1 MKFFRSPIFP
11 AIFPTILK
19 STFRASFQTSSTRC
33 CVLGALLLGVA
44 SSSRAATMKVSPAN
58 PQPGDVLTVS
68 VYPQSGEKITALSMS
83 AFDTKEVKFY
93 LRSDG
98 IARAFVGFPFDRKG
112 GAQTVSARVR
122 IERLAT
128 TRVGTPDIAQSDQTV
143 TTRFAARARVYPT
156 QRFSMH
162 GSGAATMSKT
172 GALRAEKLYVQS
184 KMKNSYAAPLWRGA
198 WVMPTRGTPSSPYGR
213 RRYINGKWWGQHNGS
228 DIKAP
233 TGTPILAAN
242 SGRIVLAE
250 YLPTL
255 RGNCVV
261 IDHGCNVFSLYL
273 HASKLDVRVGQN
285 VAKGQQISRVGT
297 TGFSTGAHLHWE
309 VRVGWEPVDPVR
321 VLARGLNF

>member
-1 MKFFRSPIFP
+1 MKFFRNSNFSTIFK
-11 AIFPTILK
+11 TD
-19 STFRASFQTSSTRC
+19 FQTSSTRC
-33 CVLGALLLGVA
+33 GVWGALLLGFSLPA
-44 SSSRAATMKVSPAN
+44 HAATMKVSPAN

-112 GAQTVSARVR
+112 GTQTLSARVR
-122 IERLAT
+122 VEKNGG
-128 TRVGTPDIAQSDQTV
+128 VSDQT
-143 TTRFAARARVYPT
+143 TSTRFVARTRVYPT
-156 QRFSMH
+156 QRFSMR

-184 KMKNSYAAPLWRGA
+184 KMKNSHAAPLWSGA
-198 WVMPTRGTPSSPYGR
+198 WTMPTRGTPSSPYGR

-242 SGRIVLAE
+242 SGRVVLAE

-285 VAKGQQISRVGT
+285 VAKSQQIARVGT

-321 VLARGLNF
+321 IVARGLNF